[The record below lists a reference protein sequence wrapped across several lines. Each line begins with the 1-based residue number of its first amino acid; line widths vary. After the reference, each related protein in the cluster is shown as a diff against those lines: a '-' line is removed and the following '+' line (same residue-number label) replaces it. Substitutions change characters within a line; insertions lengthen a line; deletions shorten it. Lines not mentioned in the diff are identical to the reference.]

1 MRELSQEQ
9 LAGRRMGAGRMKR
22 LQGKVALIT
31 GAAGG
36 IGAAT
41 VRRLVREGA
50 RVGIADLNREAAEAL
65 AAELGADT
73 IAIGIDIGDEA
84 AFKAGIDET
93 VARFGRLDILFNN
106 AALTD
111 MATMVGD
118 TNAVEISNEIWDRT
132 LQVNV
137 TGYLYGCR
145 HAIPHIAAAGGGAII
160 NMASGSGMLGDCARI
175 AYGTSKAAVIS
186 MTKYLATQHGRQKI
200 RCNGIA
206 PGPIVT
212 PHSRAVGGKE
222 FDIIARHMPMGELG
236 EPEDIAALVAF
247 LASDESKYI
256 NGQIITIDGGMSA
269 HHAHVSDMQD
279 HADRMRQQN
288 QPAS

>member
-1 MRELSQEQ
+1 
-9 LAGRRMGAGRMKR
+9 MKR

-41 VRRLVREGA
+41 VRRFVQEGA
-50 RVGIADLNREAAEAL
+50 KVGIADLKREAAETL
-65 AAELGADT
+65 AAELGPDT
-73 IAIGIDIGDEA
+73 LAIGIDIGDEA
-84 AFKAGIDET
+84 SFKAAVDAT

-111 MATMVGD
+111 MATMMGD
-118 TNAVEISNEIWDRT
+118 TNAVDIANDVWERT
-132 LQVNV
+132 LRVNV

-145 HAIPHIAAAGGGAII
+145 HAIPHIAAAGGGTII
-160 NMASGSGMLGDCARI
+160 NMASGSGMLGDAARI

-186 MTKYLATQHGRQKI
+186 MTRYLATQHGRQKI

-212 PHSRAVGGKE
+212 PHSRAVGGTE

-236 EPEDIAALVAF
+236 QPDDIAALATF
-247 LASDESKYI
+247 LAADESKYI

-269 HHAHVSDMQD
+269 HHAHVMDMQD
-279 HADRMRQQN
+279 HVDALERQSEAA
-288 QPAS
+288 PVLARS

>member
-1 MRELSQEQ
+1 
-9 LAGRRMGAGRMKR
+9 MKR

-41 VRRLVREGA
+41 VRRFVQEGA
-50 RVGIADLNREAAEAL
+50 KVGVADLKREAAEAL
-65 AAELGADT
+65 VAELGPDT
-73 IAIGIDIGDEA
+73 LALGVDIGDEA
-84 AFKAGIDET
+84 SFKAAIEET

-111 MATMVGD
+111 MATMMGD
-118 TNAVEISNEIWDRT
+118 TNAVDIANETWERT
-132 LQVNV
+132 LHVNV

-160 NMASGSGMLGDCARI
+160 NMASGSGMLGDAARI

-212 PHSRAVGGKE
+212 PHSRAVGGAE

-236 EPEDIAALVAF
+236 EPDDIAALAAF

-269 HHAHVSDMQD
+269 HHAHVMDMQD
-279 HADRMRQQN
+279 HADAQQRKS
-288 QPAS
+288 QSVREPAQAGA

>member
-1 MRELSQEQ
+1 MT
-9 LAGRRMGAGRMKR
+9 R
-22 LQGKVALIT
+22 LEGKVAFLT

-41 VRRLVREGA
+41 ARRFVAEGA
-50 RVGIADLNREAAEAL
+50 RVALADLNGDAAQAL
-65 AAELGADT
+65 AGE
-73 IAIGIDIGDEA
+73 IGDAAVAFGLDIGDEA
-84 AFKAGIDET
+84 AFKAAIDVT

-111 MATMVGD
+111 MATMMGD
-118 TNAVEISNEIWDRT
+118 SNAVDISNEVWERT
-132 LQVNV
+132 LHVNV

-145 HAIPHIAAAGGGAII
+145 HAIPHIAATGGGSIV
-160 NMASGSGMLGDCARI
+160 NMASGSGMLGDQSRI

-186 MTKYLATQHGRQKI
+186 MTRYLATQHGRQRI

-212 PHSRAVGGKE
+212 PHSRAVGGAE
-222 FDIIARHMPMGELG
+222 FAIIARHMPMGELG
-236 EPEDIAALVAF
+236 EPADIAALATF
-247 LASDESKYI
+247 LASEESRYI

-269 HHAHVSDMQD
+269 HHAHVMDMQD
-279 HADRMRQQN
+279 HVERLSAA
-288 QPAS
+288 PAGEQVRT